1 MNSQRTQNIRT
12 VSSRLNSFHSAMYFS
27 ETVGREY
34 GKHGLEP
41 GVEGNLAARSAPL
54 GRVNAG
60 VVSAVYC
67 NYSHSFIASQIP
79 KLWDTVSPEIMVQAR
94 FDAVSAFMAELF
106 DSREDIA
113 LLTEAATELAT
124 AMQPVLANMDFSGRP
139 LALATA
145 DALAGYEPN
154 TAFEQ
159 LWAVATIARE
169 FRGDGHVAS
178 LVTAG
183 VPGIDAL
190 MLDVAT
196 GASFRPRAAQKTRGY
211 TDEEWTSAQSR
222 LAEAGLITVG
232 TDDRGY
238 DLPAITDAGR
248 DLKEQVE
255 QLTDGTVAAAWSA
268 LTDEEIEALVSPSRS
283 LIKVLAQSG
292 AFPSSVFAQPAK
304 KTS

>member
-34 GKHGLEP
+34 AKHGLEP
-41 GVEGNLAARSAPL
+41 GAEATLAARSAPL

-60 VVSAVYC
+60 VVSAAYY
-67 NYSHSFIASQIP
+67 NYSHAYLSAQLP
-79 KLWDTVSPEIMVQAR
+79 KLWEKVSPETMVQAR
-94 FDAVSAFMAELF
+94 FDAVTVFMVELF
-106 DSREDIA
+106 ESREDIA
-113 LLTEAATELAT
+113 LLTEAAAELAT
-124 AMQPVLANMDFSGRP
+124 AMTPVLAKMDFSGRVM
-139 LALATA
+139 ALATA
-145 DALAGYEPN
+145 DALAAHTPN

-159 LWAVATIARE
+159 LWDVATIARE

-196 GASFRPRAAQKTRGY
+196 GASFKPRAAQKTRGF
-211 TDEEWTSAQSR
+211 TDEEWKSAQTR

-232 TDDRGY
+232 ADERGF

-255 QLTDGTVAAAWSA
+255 QLTDATVAAAWSA
-268 LTDEEIEALVSPSRS
+268 LSDEEIEALVSPSRS

-292 AFPSSVFAQPAK
+292 AFPATIFAQPAK

>member
-34 GKHGLEP
+34 AKHGLEP
-41 GVEGNLAARSAPL
+41 GVEGNLAGRSAPL
-54 GRVNAG
+54 GRVNAR
-60 VVSAVYC
+60 VVSAAYY
-67 NYSHSFIASQIP
+67 NYSHAFLSTQFP
-79 KLWDTVSPEIMVQAR
+79 KLWDTASPETMVQAR
-94 FDAVSAFMAELF
+94 FDAVAAFMAELF

-113 LLTEAATELAT
+113 LLTEAATQVAT
-124 AMQPVLANMDFSGRP
+124 AVEPVLANMDFSGRV
-139 LALATA
+139 LAQATA
-145 DALAGYEPN
+145 DALTAHKPN
-154 TAFEQ
+154 TAFER
-159 LWAVATIARE
+159 LWGVATIARE

-178 LVTAG
+178 LVTTG

-196 GASFRPRAAQKTRGY
+196 GASFKPRAAQKTRGY
-211 TDEEWTSAQSR
+211 TDEEWKAAQSR

-232 TDDRGY
+232 EDERGF

-255 QLTDGTVAAAWSA
+255 QLTDGTVAAAWSV
-268 LTDEEIEALVSPSRS
+268 LSDEEIEALVSPSRS

-292 AFPSSVFAQPAK
+292 AFPASVFAQPAK

>member
-1 MNSQRTQNIRT
+1 MNSQRTKNIRT

-34 GKHGLEP
+34 AKHGLEP
-41 GVEGNLAARSAPL
+41 GVEGNLVARSAPM

-60 VVSAVYC
+60 VISAAYY
-67 NYSHSFIASQIP
+67 NYSHSYLSTQFP
-79 KLWDTVSPEIMVQAR
+79 KLWDKVSPETMVQVR

-106 DSREDIA
+106 DAREDIA

-124 AMQPVLANMDFSGRP
+124 AMAPVLANMDFSGR
-139 LALATA
+139 ALAQATT
-145 DALAGYEPN
+145 DALAAHQPK

-159 LWAVATIARE
+159 LWNVATIARE
-169 FRGDGHVAS
+169 FRGDGHVAA

-196 GASFRPRAAQKTRGY
+196 GASFKPRAAQKTRGY
-211 TDEEWTSAQSR
+211 TDEEWKAAQAR
-222 LAEAGLITVG
+222 LAEAGLLTVG
-232 TDDRGY
+232 EDERGF